1 MAQVWLL
8 ESCVGIGSVKL
19 GLPGI
24 AAQFFFLSPIPTMRD
39 VIAKK

>member
-1 MAQVWLL
+1 M